1 MKLLDGIKNV
11 RNLIVGLAIIMV
23 FLYINNPQARDVLIP
38 NFIFLAIAFLV
49 YQSKSY
55 QDYLIGIP
63 TKNILMS
70 GLYGLIAVAGF
81 WFITKFVPGMSLAY
95 PLLPQAISET
105 MKFFAVVIL
114 IPPIEEIF
122 FRGVLLGYI
131 RSLSKKSTIW
141 IPIIVSSAIFS
152 IFHLTAYIQ
161 GWYRLPDIASAIG
174 SIGANASVFITAF
187 LFGVI
192 ASFFVLRKGIKNL
205 AYSTVFHM
213 GMNALAYSLA
223 VITFI

>member
-131 RSLSKKSTIW
+131 RSLSKKSTI
-141 IPIIVSSAIFS
+141 
-152 IFHLTAYIQ
+152 
-161 GWYRLPDIASAIG
+161 
-174 SIGANASVFITAF
+174 
-187 LFGVI
+187 
-192 ASFFVLRKGIKNL
+192 
-205 AYSTVFHM
+205 
-213 GMNALAYSLA
+213 
-223 VITFI
+223 